1 MGQMDGKVAIVT
13 GSGRG
18 IGKEIALRLV
28 RDGAKVVIND
38 IDDAPAKE
46 TVAEIEKLGG
56 KAVACNGDVA
66 KPDFGDRIVK
76 TAVDAF
82 GDCHVV
88 VNNAGYTW
96 DSVIQKMSD
105 EQWYAILDVHLTA
118 PFRILRAF
126 QQHFRQAVEKE
137 RSEGKRIVRKVVNI
151 SSTSGVNGNAGQSN
165 YSAGKAGIVGL
176 TKTLAKEF
184 GRYDVTVNA
193 VAFGYIQTRL
203 TQPLSAGRGRRDR
216 GAGPQGQ
223 GRRAGRPHR
232 RHEPDDPARPRRPAG
247 RGGRLGL
254 SLLQP
259 RQRLCQRPVPGGER
273 RALIVR
279 LQVGVVGCGVAGQAA
294 AILLADAG
302 HAVTVFERFAE
313 PRPIGAGLLL
323 QPTGLAVLR
332 ELGLADAAMA
342 RGARVVGLEAQD
354 APRPH
359 RARSALCR
367 PASQGASASASGAAC
382 CSTCCTA
389 GCCIRRHGWSP
400 ARRSST
406 SYAERSV
413 VDETGRDATARSI
426 SWSWPTARIRRC
438 ARG

>member
-1 MGQMDGKVAIVT
+1 MGQMDGRVAIVT

-46 TVAEIEKLGG
+46 TVDEIVKMGG
-56 KAVACNGDVA
+56 KAVMCNGDVA

-76 TAVDAF
+76 TAIDAF

-118 PFRILRAF
+118 PFRVLRAF

-137 RSEGKRIVRKVVNI
+137 RAEGKRIVRKVVNI

-203 TQPLSAGRGRRDR
+203 TKPLN
-216 GAGPQGQ
+216 QGEDGEIEVQ
-223 GRRAGRPHR
+223 GRKVKIGVQGGRIAAMNQMIPL
-232 RHEPDDPARPRRPAG
+232 G
-247 RGGRLGL
+247 RGGLPTEAAGSVYLFCSPDSDYVSGQCLVVNGGL
-254 SLLQP
+254 
-259 RQRLCQRPVPGGER
+259 
-273 RALIVR
+273 
-279 LQVGVVGCGVAGQAA
+279 
-294 AILLADAG
+294 
-302 HAVTVFERFAE
+302 
-313 PRPIGAGLLL
+313 
-323 QPTGLAVLR
+323 
-332 ELGLADAAMA
+332 
-342 RGARVVGLEAQD
+342 
-354 APRPH
+354 
-359 RARSALCR
+359 
-367 PASQGASASASGAAC
+367 
-382 CSTCCTA
+382 
-389 GCCIRRHGWSP
+389 
-400 ARRSST
+400 
-406 SYAERSV
+406 
-413 VDETGRDATARSI
+413 
-426 SWSWPTARIRRC
+426 
-438 ARG
+438 

>member
-18 IGKEIALRLV
+18 IGKGIALRLV

-46 TVAEIEKLGG
+46 TVEEIIKMGG

-118 PFRILRAF
+118 PFRVLRAF

-165 YSAGKAGIVGL
+165 YSAGKAGIIGL

-203 TQPLSAGRGRRDR
+203 TKPLS
-216 GAGPQGQ
+216 QGEEGEIEVQ
-223 GRRAGRPHR
+223 GRKVKIGVQGGRIAAMNQMIPL
-232 RHEPDDPARPRRPAG
+232 G
-247 RGGRLGL
+247 RGGLPTEAAGSVYLFCSPDSDYVSGQCLVVNGGL
-254 SLLQP
+254 
-259 RQRLCQRPVPGGER
+259 
-273 RALIVR
+273 
-279 LQVGVVGCGVAGQAA
+279 
-294 AILLADAG
+294 
-302 HAVTVFERFAE
+302 
-313 PRPIGAGLLL
+313 
-323 QPTGLAVLR
+323 
-332 ELGLADAAMA
+332 
-342 RGARVVGLEAQD
+342 
-354 APRPH
+354 
-359 RARSALCR
+359 
-367 PASQGASASASGAAC
+367 
-382 CSTCCTA
+382 
-389 GCCIRRHGWSP
+389 
-400 ARRSST
+400 
-406 SYAERSV
+406 
-413 VDETGRDATARSI
+413 
-426 SWSWPTARIRRC
+426 
-438 ARG
+438 